1 MIKALQKKFIVAAMI
16 AITVLLLVLLGM
28 INTVN
33 AWSTEQQSDRMLT
46 MLLDNEISLAPQ
58 WPQNTREDRGF
69 LAPPVSEDQAM
80 SAVYFCVRISN
91 SGVVTKMDVSRIV
104 SVTEADA
111 EEMALQAYGQSRDSG
126 KIRHFR
132 YRAAA
137 TPSGNDTVFVFLD
150 TSTQTVSVL
159 RVLILSVLAGILCW
173 LLMLLLV
180 ILLSKKAIR
189 PIAVNLEK
197 QKQFITDAGHEIKTP
212 LAIILANTDAMELHS
227 GVSKWSQNIRAQT
240 VRLNGLMQNLLTLAK
255 LDEGNVHLDAE
266 AIVLSQLLEES
277 LHSFEEAAELKGI
290 SIQKEIQPDVTIHG
304 NRDSIA
310 RLLSILMDNAVQY
323 SPPEGR
329 ITISLQ
335 LAEKQAVLRI
345 KNACENRPAEDPGKL
360 FDRFYRG
367 DSARTQKSGGYGIGL
382 SAARAIAELYKG
394 TITAQ
399 YEGRDW
405 IIFTVRLP
413 ST

>member
-1 MIKALQKKFIVAAMI
+1 MQ
-16 AITVLLLVLLGM
+16 
-28 INTVN
+28 
-33 AWSTEQQSDRMLT
+33 ST
-46 MLLDNEISLAPQ
+46 
-58 WPQNTREDRGF
+58 
-69 LAPPVSEDQAM
+69 
-80 SAVYFCVRISN
+80 
-91 SGVVTKMDVSRIV
+91 
-104 SVTEADA
+104 
-111 EEMALQAYGQSRDSG
+111 
-126 KIRHFR
+126 
-132 YRAAA
+132 
-137 TPSGNDTVFVFLD
+137 
-150 TSTQTVSVL
+150 
-159 RVLILSVLAGILCW
+159 
-173 LLMLLLV
+173 
-180 ILLSKKAIR
+180 
-189 PIAVNLEK
+189 EK

-240 VRLNGLMQNLLTLAK
+240 VRLNGLMQNLLALAK

-367 DSARTQKSGGYGIGL
+367 DSARTRNQAVTE
-382 SAARAIAELYKG
+382 SAFQRQGRSRSFTRGRLQPNMKAETGSFYRKTTQYVSHLQTQGCRIIEFLYLNIK
-394 TITAQ
+394 I
-399 YEGRDW
+399 
-405 IIFTVRLP
+405 L
-413 ST
+413 